1 MYIRVG
7 QSLRILEL
15 DIQFDNYKIK
25 FIVEFIVRFIF
36 FSYSF
41 KINLKYKNKKNN
53 LLRKMIYWLNQ

>member
-15 DIQFDNYKIK
+15 DIQFDNYKKK

-41 KINLKYKNKKNN
+41 KINLKYKNKKKIVEKNDI
-53 LLRKMIYWLNQ
+53 LA